1 MAYADVS
8 YYMDEYKGTV
18 LTEENAGR
26 YLDMASDV
34 VDQLTFYRI
43 HAILFEN
50 LTEFQKKTVRDANCS
65 IADFSLENAD
75 LIESAVSSYSINGV
89 SVGSGL
95 SPSVKL
101 VGGVYIPSA
110 VYGKLL
116 ATGLCVPVCR

>member
-50 LTEFQKKTVRDANCS
+50 LTEFQKEIIKSVVCAV
-65 IADFSLENAD
+65 ADFSCENED
-75 LIESAVSSYSINGV
+75 LVESAVSSYSINGV
-89 SVGSGL
+89 SIGSGI

-101 VGGVYIPSA
+101 VGGMYIPSLA
-110 VYGKLL
+110 YQKLL
-116 ATGLCVPVCR
+116 ATGLCLPVCR

>member
-50 LTEFQKKTVRDANCS
+50 LTEFQKKQCGTLTVRLR
-65 IADFSLENAD
+65 I
-75 LIESAVSSYSINGV
+75 
-89 SVGSGL
+89 
-95 SPSVKL
+95 SPLKTR
-101 VGGVYIPSA
+101 I
-110 VYGKLL
+110 
-116 ATGLCVPVCR
+116 